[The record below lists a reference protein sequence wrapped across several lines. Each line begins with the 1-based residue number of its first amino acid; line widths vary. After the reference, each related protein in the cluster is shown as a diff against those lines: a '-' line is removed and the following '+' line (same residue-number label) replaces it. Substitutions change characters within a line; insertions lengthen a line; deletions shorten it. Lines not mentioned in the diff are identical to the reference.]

1 MIKDGHDSLT
11 RSGGWRGPRPPL
23 KLRHREA
30 FRRMTLSAKFEQLR
44 SYARRDGAGM
54 GASFLLH
61 AAVLLLILFFARRAM
76 QEQPAY
82 QSFVPVSLVAQ
93 SEGPAPEPKQQKAAG
108 VISKTPLILPRAPVA
123 HHTPSGVAPNK
134 TTQPV
139 DELQMQLKA
148 LSKLKQPN
156 TDTHVLGEEGT
167 SDYAQNGNDDESG
180 GQGPYHTR
188 DIIRAQVLRR
198 WSLDM
203 TRLGNRNFDILIHV
217 LLERDGT
224 VLEADIVDTQRFK
237 TDSTYRW
244 IALSA
249 KNAIILS
256 SPLTLPPDMRGNLE
270 LTLKLNPRDTM
281 Q

>member
-1 MIKDGHDSLT
+1 
-11 RSGGWRGPRPPL
+11 
-23 KLRHREA
+23 
-30 FRRMTLSAKFEQLR
+30 MTLSAKFEQLR
-44 SYARRDGAGM
+44 SYARKDGAGV
-54 GASFLLH
+54 GVSFLLH
-61 AAVLLLILFFARRAM
+61 VAALLLILFLARRAM
-76 QEQPAY
+76 HEQPAY
-82 QSFVPVSLVAQ
+82 QSIIPVALVAQ
-93 SEGPAPEPKQQKAAG
+93 SEGPNPEPKQQKAAG

-123 HHTPSGVAPNK
+123 HHTPSAVAPNK

-139 DELQMQLKA
+139 DELQEQLKA
-148 LSKLKQPN
+148 LSRLRQPN
-156 TDTHVLGEEGT
+156 TDTHVLGEAGQ

-180 GQGPYHTR
+180 GQGQYHTR

-217 LLERDGT
+217 YLKRDGT
-224 VLEADIVDTQRFK
+224 VLEADVVDTQRYK
-237 TDSTYRW
+237 TDSTFRW

-256 SPLTLPPDMRGNLE
+256 SPLTLPPDFDRKNLE

>member
-1 MIKDGHDSLT
+1 
-11 RSGGWRGPRPPL
+11 
-23 KLRHREA
+23 
-30 FRRMTLSAKFEQLR
+30 MTLSAKFEQLR
-44 SYARRDGAGM
+44 SYARKDGAGM
-54 GASFLLH
+54 GVSFLLH
-61 AAVLLLILFFARRAM
+61 AAILLLILFFARRAM
-76 QEQPAY
+76 HEQPAY
-82 QSFVPVSLVAQ
+82 QPFVPVSIVAQ
-93 SEGPAPEPKQQKAAG
+93 SEGPLPEPKQQKAAG

-123 HHTPSGVAPNK
+123 HHTPSAVAPNK
-134 TTQPV
+134 TSAPI

-156 TDTHVLGEEGT
+156 TDTRVLGEAGQ
-167 SDYAQNGNDDESG
+167 SDIAQDGNDDESG

-203 TRLGNRNFDILIHV
+203 TRLGNRNFDILIRV
-217 LLERDGT
+217 LLKRDGT
-224 VLEADIVDTQRFK
+224 VIEADIVDTQRFK
-237 TDSTYRW
+237 TDSTFRW

-256 SPLTLPPDMRGNLE
+256 SPLTLPPDMDRNNLE

>member
-1 MIKDGHDSLT
+1 
-11 RSGGWRGPRPPL
+11 
-23 KLRHREA
+23 
-30 FRRMTLSAKFEQLR
+30 MTLSAKFEQLR

-54 GASFLLH
+54 GVSFLLH
-61 AAVLLLILFFARRAM
+61 AVALLLILFLARRAVH
-76 QEQPAY
+76 EQPAY
-82 QSFVPVSLVAQ
+82 QSIIPVALVAQ

-108 VISKTPLILPRAPVA
+108 VISKTPVILPRAPVA

-134 TTQPV
+134 TTEPV

-148 LSKLKQPN
+148 LSKLRQPN
-156 TDTHVLGEEGT
+156 TDTRVLGEAGT

-180 GQGPYHTR
+180 GQGQYHTR

-217 LLERDGT
+217 RLKRDGT
-224 VLEADIVDTQRFK
+224 VLEADIVDTQRYK
-237 TDSTYRW
+237 TDSVFRW

-249 KNAIILS
+249 KNALILS
-256 SPLTLPPDMRGNLE
+256 SPLTLPADFDRSNLE